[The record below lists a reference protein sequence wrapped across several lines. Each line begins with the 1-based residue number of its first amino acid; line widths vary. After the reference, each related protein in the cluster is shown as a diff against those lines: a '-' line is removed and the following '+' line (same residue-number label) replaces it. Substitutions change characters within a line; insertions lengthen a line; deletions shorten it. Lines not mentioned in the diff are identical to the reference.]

1 MSNVKELTDAE
12 FETTLQ
18 SSELPV
24 LVDFSATWCQPC
36 KALAPTID
44 TVAQEYSGKLSVFKV
59 DIDDAPDT
67 AAHFGIRGVPT
78 CIFFRGG
85 KEVDRFHGSQD
96 LRSVKERVEK
106 VLA

>member
-12 FETTLQ
+12 FKTTVQ

-36 KALAPTID
+36 KVLAPTID

-67 AAHFGIRGVPT
+67 AAQFGIRGVPT
-78 CIFFRGG
+78 CIFFKAGV
-85 KEVDRFHGSQD
+85 EVDRFHGSQD